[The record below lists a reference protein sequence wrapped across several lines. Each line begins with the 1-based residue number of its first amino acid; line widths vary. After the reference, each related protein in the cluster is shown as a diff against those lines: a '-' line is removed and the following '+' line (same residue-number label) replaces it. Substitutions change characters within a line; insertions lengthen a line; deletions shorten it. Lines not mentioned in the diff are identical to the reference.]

1 MATGPGR
8 AALRQRGAGV
18 VFLAALVGLIA
29 LSIAL
34 YNKTFTP
41 VVNVTLNVDHIGN
54 QLTPPTDVK
63 VDGVIV
69 GEARA
74 VAATADGARVTLA
87 LDPDAAKKLPSNVQ
101 ARLLPKTLFGE
112 KFVALVRPKDP
123 VGRLVAGS
131 VIAQDQSSTARET
144 ETALNDLLPLLQ
156 TLKPDVV
163 STTLNAV
170 SSAVRGRGD
179 RIGANLQ
186 LTRDYLTQF
195 NPELPTLA
203 HDFTG
208 TADLADTVNAAE
220 PDIKTSL
227 DNFSVISTNL
237 VSEQKQLDGFL
248 RTTTSVSGL
257 LRDFVQENAQR
268 FVELP
273 AQSRAPLETYARYAP
288 EFPCLA
294 KGLAVSSK
302 SIGDAFG
309 TLQPGL
315 HITLE
320 VTKDNGG
327 YKPKAD
333 EPRYLDDRGPAC
345 YGLPD
350 PQVPLPDINLRD
362 GYHDASGSPG
372 QATYGSAT
380 PSFGSASFS
389 TASAYRTAING
400 VVAPAL
406 GVDAASVPDVARV
419 LFGPVAGG
427 TSTGSAS

>member
-1 MATGPGR
+1 
-8 AALRQRGAGV
+8 V
-18 VFLAALVGLIA
+18 VFLVALVGMIA
-29 LSIAL
+29 LSIAF
-34 YNKTFTP
+34 YQKAFTP
-41 VVNVTLNVDHIGN
+41 VVQVTLNVDHIGN

-74 VAATADGARVTLA
+74 VAPTATGAKVTLA
-87 LDPDAAKKLPSNVQ
+87 LDPDAARKLPSNVQ

-112 KFVALVRPKDP
+112 KFVALVRPANP
-123 VGRLVAGS
+123 VGHLGAGS

-170 SSAVRGRGD
+170 SSAVRGRGE
-179 RIGANLQ
+179 RIGTNLQ

-203 HDFTG
+203 QDFAG
-208 TADLADTVNAAE
+208 TADLADNVNAAE
-220 PDIKTSL
+220 PNIKTSL
-227 DNFSVISTNL
+227 DNFSVISRNL
-237 VSEQKQLDGFL
+237 VSEQQQLDSFL
-248 RTTTSVSGL
+248 RTTTSVSGT
-257 LRDFVQENAQR
+257 LRDFVQQNAQR
-268 FVELP
+268 FVQLP
-273 AQSRAPLETYARYAP
+273 AQSRPVLDTYARYAP

-294 KGLAVSSK
+294 KGFAMSNK
-302 SIGDAFG
+302 TIGDAFG

-320 VTKDNGG
+320 ITKDNGG
-327 YKPKAD
+327 YAPSSD
-333 EPRYLDDRGPAC
+333 EPKYLDDRGPSC
-345 YGLPD
+345 FGLPD
-350 PQVPLPDINLRD
+350 PKVPAPDENFRD
-362 GYHDASGSPG
+362 GYRDAGGSPG
-372 QATYGSAT
+372 QTTSGSAMPT
-380 PSFGSASFS
+380 FGSVSFS

-400 VVAPAL
+400 TVAPAL
-406 GVDAASVPDVARV
+406 GVDADSVPDVARV